1 MATQLTSFIPDVA
14 VKLPGCPKIIIQ
26 HYLLNVIR
34 EFSSKTLIN
43 NSWIDLSITS
53 GNKEYSLS
61 APSNT
66 EIVDVIRVVYD
77 DSDEQDF
84 NDYYYLADSFWL
96 TYEPTDD
103 FDLDVLVGLRPVSTV
118 TEVDDFYYNDWLDT
132 IVDGVVYKLA
142 SMNKKDWS
150 DPALAQV
157 AFNNYFIGIN
167 KAKAL
172 VYERLFNNT
181 GTTIQKSFI

>member
-1 MATQLTSFIPDVA
+1 
-14 VKLPGCPKIIIQ
+14 
-26 HYLLNVIR
+26 
-34 EFSSKTLIN
+34 
-43 NSWIDLSITS
+43 
-53 GNKEYSLS
+53 
-61 APSNT
+61 
-66 EIVDVIRVVYD
+66 
-77 DSDEQDF
+77 
-84 NDYYYLADSFWL
+84 
-96 TYEPTDD
+96 
-103 FDLDVLVGLRPVSTV
+103 
-118 TEVDDFYYNDWLDT
+118 VDDFYYNDWLDT